1 MASNRTQ
8 PDPPKKP
15 RNKKVRKREY
25 LERDQVAELMR
36 AANQLGRNGHRDST
50 MILLAFRHGL
60 RAKELTEMLEWHQI
74 DLAGKTVNV
83 LQCKGSKDTEHTL
96 ERDEIAALKKLG
108 PQASGPVFVNER
120 GGRVSEN
127 SFHKIVQRA
136 GIKAGLGP
144 NMHPHM
150 LRHSCGYDMTSRGI
164 PTRYIQEWLGHRNI
178 QHTVRYT
185 ELGPGRFKKIKMW

>member
-1 MASNRTQ
+1 MAGNRTQ
-8 PDPPKKP
+8 PPPPRKP
-15 RNKKVRKREY
+15 RNRSRRKREY
-25 LERDQVAELMR
+25 LEAPQVAALMK

-50 MILLAFRHGL
+50 MILVTFRHGL
-60 RAKELTEMLEWHQI
+60 RAKELTEMLDWHQL
-74 DLAGKTVNV
+74 DLTGKTLAV
-83 LQCKGSKDTEHTL
+83 LRCKGSKDTEHTL
-96 ERDEIAALKKLG
+96 EKDEVAALKKLG

-136 GIKAGLGP
+136 GEKAGLGP
-144 NMHPHM
+144 HVHPHM

>member
-1 MASNRTQ
+1 MAGNRTQ
-8 PDPPKKP
+8 PAPPRKP
-15 RNKKVRKREY
+15 RNRSRRKREY
-25 LERDQVAELMR
+25 LEAPQVAALMK

-50 MILLAFRHGL
+50 MILVAFRHGL
-60 RAKELTEMLEWHQI
+60 RAKELTSMLDWHQV
-74 DLAGKTVNV
+74 DLVGKTLAV
-83 LQCKGSKDTEHTL
+83 QRCKGSKDTEHTL
-96 ERDEIAALKKLG
+96 EKDEVAALKKLG
-108 PQASGPVFVNER
+108 PQASGPVFANER

-136 GIKAGLGP
+136 GIKAGLGAHI
-144 NMHPHM
+144 HPHM
-150 LRHSCGYDMTSRGI
+150 LRHSCGFDMTSRGI

>member
-1 MASNRTQ
+1 
-8 PDPPKKP
+8 
-15 RNKKVRKREY
+15 
-25 LERDQVAELMR
+25 
-36 AANQLGRNGHRDST
+36 
-50 MILLAFRHGL
+50 
-60 RAKELTEMLEWHQI
+60 MLDWHQV
-74 DLAGKTVNV
+74 DLVGKTLAV
-83 LQCKGSKDTEHTL
+83 LRCKGSKDTEHTL
-96 ERDEIAALKKLG
+96 EKDEVADLKKLG

-144 NMHPHM
+144 HVHPHM
-150 LRHSCGYDMTSRGI
+150 LRHSCGFDMTSRGI